1 MKAVIN
7 ADGTFNRLVDDATA
21 AVTDPTRLRDWVPVD
36 PPQIEPH
43 QVAEPAAPLIGETTA
58 TQQWTVRDKTDA
70 EAQKVASQLTL
81 WLLLSSAE
89 RRSLR
94 TMANT
99 EGQAGDAALQ
109 LEGALFSAVETE
121 SRNPQTKAILGAAI
135 QLGIVADVE
144 RAREILGDPGF
155 TLA

>member
-1 MKAVIN
+1 MKAVLN
-7 ADGTFNRLVDDATA
+7 PDGTFSHLVDNATA
-21 AVTDPTRLRDWVPVD
+21 AITDPTRLRDWVPTVPD
-36 PPQIEPH
+36 VGPD
-43 QVAEPAAPLIGETTA
+43 QVAEQTSPLIDDTTA
-58 TQQWTVRDKTDA
+58 TQQWTVRNKTDG

-81 WLLLSSAE
+81 WLLLSNAE
-89 RRSLR
+89 RRALR
-94 TMANT
+94 SMANS
-99 EGQAGDAALQ
+99 EGPAGDTALQ